1 METLFLVLGVG
12 IISAMLAY
20 RTGSKYNI
28 PDVQPKAQSS
38 SQNSDSAREAFILAQ
53 ITDSVIT
60 VDESKRV
67 RALLNQNAIDLLT
80 HEVEGR
86 RLSEV
91 IYPKQPVRQSEV
103 DQTLDYLFRAEV
115 PSEQHELITLLPV
128 EINIIDRIMR
138 LRYAF
143 SSQENLLYIILS
155 EGSVTETFA
164 SDVNDKMTELEMA
177 IEVLTHQKAYFEL
190 KEMLHQFTT
199 VEIERL
205 CYEIHD
211 GQRLK
216 NAIRYA
222 LHPIKLRCLSL
233 SLSNTLKAIEYL
245 EENIDHMAVDLSV
258 EQLLYR
264 LDNLGIYRLMEVDQM
279 LLNQRFGDDLLTS
292 RSLPVSMEA
301 FHEISHLIDNLQ
313 ESDEK
318 LQLATRYARIR
329 HVGVEEIIQR
339 FDKFARDYAKKLGKK
354 VRPIIYE
361 GETLLID
368 EERYGE
374 VINDFIELISNAI
387 EHGIEF
393 PSDRYRNGKPEHGMI
408 KVTTRLN
415 DLGLL
420 ISFEDDGRGI
430 DINAVKDVLY
440 DKKLMPFDE
449 IVVMDDQQVMEAV
462 FMEGVTTYASH
473 DRLSRGTGLSI
484 LKKRIEASGGVVSV
498 SSGVN
503 LFTRF
508 DILIKID

>member
-12 IISAMLAY
+12 IISAILAY
-20 RTGSKYNI
+20 RTGAKYNI
-28 PDVQPKAQSS
+28 PVIQPKELISVQNNGSS
-38 SQNSDSAREAFILAQ
+38 KEAFLLEQ
-53 ITDSVIT
+53 ICDSVIA
-60 VDESKRV
+60 VDESKCV
-67 RALLNQNAIDLLT
+67 RTLLNHNAIDLLSRD
-80 HEVEGR
+80 VEGK

-91 IYPKQPVRQSEV
+91 IYPKQPVRQAEV
-103 DQTLDYLFRAEV
+103 DQTLDYLFRTEST
-115 PSEQHELITLLPV
+115 SEQQTLIKLLPF
-128 EINIIDRIMR
+128 EINIIDRALR

-143 SSQENLLYIILS
+143 SSQDRLLYIILTD
-155 EGSVTETFA
+155 GSFTETFTT
-164 SDVNDKMTELEMA
+164 DVNDKLTDLEMA
-177 IEVLTHQKAYFEL
+177 IEVLTHQTAYFEL
-190 KEMLHQFTT
+190 KEMLQHFTA

-233 SLSNTLKAIEYL
+233 SLTNTLKAIEYL
-245 EENIDHMAVDLSV
+245 EENIEQMAMDMSV

-264 LDNLGIYRLMEVDQM
+264 LDNLGLYRLMEVDQM
-279 LLNQRFGDDLLTS
+279 LLNQRFGEELLAS
-292 RSLPVSMEA
+292 RTLPVSMDA
-301 FHEISHLIDNLQ
+301 FAEISRLIAGLP
-313 ESDEK
+313 ESEEK
-318 LQLATRYARIR
+318 HELAARFARIR
-329 HVGVEEIIQR
+329 HVGVEEIMQR

-354 VRPIIYE
+354 VRPVIYE
-361 GETLLID
+361 GEPLLID
-368 EERYGE
+368 EDRYGDI
-374 VINDFIELISNAI
+374 INDFIELISNAI

-393 PSDRYRNGKPEHGMI
+393 PSDRFRNGKPEYGMI

-462 FMEGVTTYASH
+462 FLEGVTTYASH

-484 LKKRIEASGGVVSV
+484 LKKRIEASGGTVSV
-498 SSGVN
+498 SSSVN

-508 DILIKID
+508 DILIKIE